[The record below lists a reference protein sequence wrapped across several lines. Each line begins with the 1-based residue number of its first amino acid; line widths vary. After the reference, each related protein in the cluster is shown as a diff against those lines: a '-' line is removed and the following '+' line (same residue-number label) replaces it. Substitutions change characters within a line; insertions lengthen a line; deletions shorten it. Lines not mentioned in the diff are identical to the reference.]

1 MSDAGTTSSFEFA
14 IEPRSDDYQPDDD
27 RWRDQVTGLYSALQ
41 DQADVVRRGSAVAG
55 TKGTL
60 DAFVV
65 ALGSAGAFTATL
77 ECFRAWLGR
86 DRSRRIDVRWEE
98 NGAERFVTLTGD
110 AIDVDSVRDIAKAAA
125 QRVGGAAWP
134 ASTEPS

>member
-1 MSDAGTTSSFEFA
+1 LHK
-14 IEPRSDDYQPDDD
+14 Q
-27 RWRDQVTGLYSALQ
+27 QV
-41 DQADVVRRGSAVAG
+41 DVVQRGRPVAR

-77 ECFRAWLGR
+77 ECFRSWLGR
-86 DRSRRIDVRWEE
+86 DRNRRIDVRWQE
-98 NGAERFVTLTGD
+98 NGAERSVTLTGD
-110 AIDVDSVRDIAKAAA
+110 AIDVDSVREIAKAAA

>member
-1 MSDAGTTSSFEFA
+1 MSDAGRTGSFEFA

-27 RWRDQVTGLYSALQ
+27 RWRDQVVGLYSALRE
-41 DQADVVRRGSAVAG
+41 QADVVQRGRAVAG

-77 ECFRAWLGR
+77 ECFRAWLSR
-86 DRSRRIDVRWEE
+86 DRSRRIDVRWDE

-110 AIDVDSVRDIAKAAA
+110 AIDVDSVREIAKAAA
-125 QRVGGAAWP
+125 QRVGGPAWP
-134 ASTEPS
+134 ARTEPS